1 MSGIKQ
7 AASDPMLLLPT
18 ALGTDWGKSVCLN
31 NLSATGQ
38 GKHSKKTLS
47 FSELGGSNVQF
58 QKNDVNIASCRGLG
72 FVVWEFW
79 ESTYWM
85 ETFHL
90 AFEIL
95 PYSESELGMAIS
107 CLSGNL
113 IADAWRNVKSSLV
126 KKRRRCEV

>member
-1 MSGIKQ
+1 M
-7 AASDPMLLLPT
+7 
-18 ALGTDWGKSVCLN
+18 
-31 NLSATGQ
+31 
-38 GKHSKKTLS
+38 
-47 FSELGGSNVQF
+47 
-58 QKNDVNIASCRGLG
+58 
-72 FVVWEFW
+72 VWEFW

-126 KKRRRCEV
+126 KKRRRCEVKCLTYWLAAACLQGKEEGVGSINYGSGHKHLLCSIILVLMLYAQVLLTQ